1 MRAVRGAMR
10 EMRAE
15 ETADA
20 SSAEGRERAFQQ
32 VEGETA
38 GEERA
43 ERMKIWRERYTKYEK
58 ARIIGARALQI
69 AMGAPILINTDK
81 TDPIEIAIEEFERG
95 VIPIT
100 VRRRKY
106 AGTVNPLFRGLEA
119 SPPPDPLFPF
129 NLSSLHPLLSSLA
142 PFTHL
147 SFFSPSRL

>member
-1 MRAVRGAMR
+1 MRAMRGAMR

-20 SSAEGRERAFQQ
+20 FSAEGRERAFQQ
-32 VEGETA
+32 AEGETA
-38 GEERA
+38 GEERM
-43 ERMKIWRERYTKYEK
+43 ERMEIWRERYTKYEK

-100 VRRRKY
+100 VRRRK
-106 AGTVNPLFRGLEA
+106 
-119 SPPPDPLFPF
+119 
-129 NLSSLHPLLSSLA
+129 
-142 PFTHL
+142 
-147 SFFSPSRL
+147 

>member
-1 MRAVRGAMR
+1 MRAMRGAMR

-20 SSAEGRERAFQQ
+20 SSVEEQDSSAEGRERAFQQ
-32 VEGETA
+32 AEGETA
-38 GEERA
+38 GEPA
-43 ERMKIWRERYTKYEK
+43 ERMEIWRERYTKYEK

-100 VRRRKY
+100 VRRRK
-106 AGTVNPLFRGLEA
+106 
-119 SPPPDPLFPF
+119 
-129 NLSSLHPLLSSLA
+129 
-142 PFTHL
+142 
-147 SFFSPSRL
+147 